1 MGVYCQCRLTAVTNN
16 LQCQCLNVCQHTRW
30 VSRDTIPLS
39 FRDPD
44 LLPHGLQ
51 LPVGLCSPVHL
62 AHAWEIYE
70 PVGDSVARPVSG
82 FVWGRSAIV
91 PLTLSLLLLPYWPE
105 LNCVVMHRMRVSSKK
120 KR

>member
-16 LQCQCLNVCQHTRW
+16 PQRQCLNVCQHTRW

-70 PVGDSVARPVSG
+70 PVGDSVARPVKWVCMG
-82 FVWGRSAIV
+82 QVCNYVPHFITSAS
-91 PLTLSLLLLPYWPE
+91 TLLARTQLRG
-105 LNCVVMHRMRVSSKK
+105 HA
-120 KR
+120 